1 MRRLLLA
8 CLLTCLIAAPA
19 GAQTALPAHQ
29 AAAAKAEPPKHSAT
43 IIPGSPLAALTGVNP
58 PAVQDNTPDP
68 FGTDN
73 LGLSIIDR
81 AAADAQSSIADF
93 TAAIG
98 RSTELTPVIQWLGDF
113 GHDQPRRQAFADAL
127 MGLVLTILPGI
138 MAETIIR
145 FIVLRPRE
153 KLAAFA
159 LTRRKIDLPDP
170 PGTEAEEAAERGD
183 IEAHPRRVSALAW
196 LRRLCVAMAAIFL
209 ALVPI
214 LAFAA
219 TVGALLGT
227 SIIATH
233 ATRLIITG
241 AANAY
246 LFWRFS
252 SEILRFL
259 FSPRVPEL
267 RLIHT
272 SDKRANWIVRSIAV
286 IVITIASGAFLIT
299 SAEILGLSRNG
310 AAVLG
315 RLVALAAHIEVAIM
329 IWQSRHIVARWI
341 RGKPTDAKLAFG
353 IRPRLAGIWHFIALF
368 YVLAL
373 WIAYAAGIHNAFG
386 VLLRIVIVFVAAMIA
401 ARLVWFGFSVLLDR
415 ALDDHDNDTRAHP
428 TLRARIR
435 AYAGLV
441 KLVLRVIIFCVV
453 IVCMV
458 QGWGFNIIPWLLS
471 DPLSRSLLH
480 AFLAI
485 LITIAAALILWE
497 VSNGLMNSRIDHLSA
512 AGKSRQAS
520 RLRTLLP
527 MLKAS
532 IGVALFLTAALISLS
547 QIGVNLVPLLAVSG
561 VAGIAIGFGSQKLV
575 QDIITGLFLL
585 LEDAMQ
591 VGDTVTLAGMS
602 GTVER
607 LSIRTIR
614 LRGGDGSINII
625 PFSAVTTVTNQTR
638 DFGIAQISIEV
649 AYEEDLSHVTTV
661 LTDIAKK
668 MRAEPQWGA
677 QMRDDL
683 QIFGLDSFGASAL
696 VITGQIRTGPGQHQ
710 AVRREFYAR
719 VKARFEAENIE
730 IPYTYLPPAPPRTVP
745 TPVGEGSEVSEQG
758 QGALPPGPPPRA
770 QPLEPGPGL

>member
-1 MRRLLLA
+1 MRKFLLA
-8 CLLTCLIAAPA
+8 CLFACLFACLLAVPASAQTAQPTHAAEAAAAPA
-19 GAQTALPAHQ
+19 
-29 AAAAKAEPPKHSAT
+29 KPKPSPT

-58 PAVQDNTPDP
+58 PAAQTSTPDP

-81 AAADAQSSIADF
+81 AAGDAQSTIADF
-93 TAAIG
+93 TAAIR
-98 RSTELTPVIQWLGDF
+98 RSTELTPVIQWLRDF

-127 MGLVLTILPGI
+127 MGLILTILPGI
-138 MAETIIR
+138 VAETIIR
-145 FIVLRPRE
+145 FIVKRPRE
-153 KLAAFA
+153 KLAAYA
-159 LTRRKIDLPDP
+159 LSRRKMDFPDP
-170 PGTEAEEAAERGD
+170 PEAEAEDAAERGD
-183 IEAHPRRVSALAW
+183 IEPHQRRVSAIAW
-196 LRRLCVAMAAIFL
+196 LRRLSIAVAAIFL

-219 TVGALLGT
+219 TVGFLLNA
-227 SIIATH
+227 SIIATRS
-233 ATRLIITG
+233 TRLIITG
-241 AANAY
+241 AGNAY

-259 FSPRVPEL
+259 FSPRAPEL

-272 SDKRANWIVRSIAV
+272 SDKRAKWLVNSVAV
-286 IVITIASGAFLIT
+286 IVITIATGVFLIS
-299 SAEILGLSRNG
+299 SAEILGLSRAG
-310 AAVLG
+310 ATVLSL
-315 RLVALAAHIEVAIM
+315 LVALAAHIELAVM
-329 IWQSRHIVARWI
+329 IWQSRHIVGRWI
-341 RGKPTDAKLAFG
+341 RGKPNDAKLAFG
-353 IRPRLAGIWHFIALF
+353 IRARLAGIWHFIALF

-373 WIAYAAGIHNAFG
+373 WIAYAGGIHNAFG
-386 VLLRIVIVFVAAMIA
+386 VLLRVVIVFVAAIVA
-401 ARLVWFGFSVLLDR
+401 ARLCWFGLSSLLDR
-415 ALDDHDNDTRAHP
+415 ALDDHDDDTRAHP
-428 TLRARIR
+428 TLRARVR
-435 AYAGLV
+435 AYSSLV
-441 KLVLRVIIFCVV
+441 KLTLRVVIFGLVLV
-453 IVCMV
+453 FMV

-480 AFLAI
+480 AALAI
-485 LITIAAALILWE
+485 LITIAAALTLWE
-497 VSNGLMNSRIDHLSA
+497 ISNALMNSRIDHLAA
-512 AGKSRQAS
+512 AGKPRQAS

-527 MLKAS
+527 MLKAT

-591 VGDTVTLAGMS
+591 VGDTVTLAGMT

-625 PFSAVTTVTNQTR
+625 PFSAVTTVTNMTR
-638 DFGIAQISIEV
+638 DFGYAQISIEV
-649 AYEEDLSHVTTV
+649 AYDEDLTRVTAV

-683 QIFGLDSFGASAL
+683 QLFGLDQFGASGL
-696 VITGQIRTGPGQHQ
+696 VITGQIRTGPGQHW

-730 IPYTYLPPAPPRTVP
+730 IPYTYLPPAPPRP
-745 TPVGEGSEVSEQG
+745 GPGAVGGEVGKQG
-758 QGALPPGPPPRA
+758 QGGSAPWTPAKG
-770 QPLEPGPGL
+770 